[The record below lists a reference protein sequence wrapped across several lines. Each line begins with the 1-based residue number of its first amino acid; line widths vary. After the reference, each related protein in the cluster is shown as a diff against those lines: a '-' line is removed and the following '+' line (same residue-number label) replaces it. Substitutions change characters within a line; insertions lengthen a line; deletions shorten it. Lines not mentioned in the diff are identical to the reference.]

1 MMPNLKEVKQPKTLM
16 ELFRMDHSPQYLIKG
31 ARGQWRVGMIKMDFR
46 NAKFGIKFSDGYGIQ
61 ALTRDSDIEEHVKE
75 IYEIDE
81 LFDMIKDGK

>member
-16 ELFRMDHSPQYLIKG
+16 ELFRMDHNPQYLIKDD
-31 ARGQWRVGMIKMDFR
+31 RGQWRVGKIKMDFL
-46 NAKFGIKFSDGYGIQ
+46 NEKFGIKFNDGYGIQ
-61 ALTRDSDIEEHVKE
+61 ALTRESDIEKYLKE